1 MIAREN
7 RSKSR
12 SAESE
17 QSSGWFERLKHC
29 TEVQLEA
36 AESTSC
42 PSKFVSD
49 LPGWEDSNFDVMRGD
64 RSVRGS
70 QCGRDGDRGEETVQ
84 PNGEDHSPSG
94 PQPSPPGRLNP
105 NWRVLSV
112 TAVGL
117 TSVAIALAFMSE
129 TNPSNP
135 PRELKIPLS
144 RAWDR

>member
-1 MIAREN
+1 MDRRLSPMGTWEIASAASAHRRPARVRSMIAREN

-49 LPGWEDSNFDVMRGD
+49 LPG
-64 RSVRGS
+64 
-70 QCGRDGDRGEETVQ
+70 
-84 PNGEDHSPSG
+84 
-94 PQPSPPGRLNP
+94 
-105 NWRVLSV
+105 
-112 TAVGL
+112 
-117 TSVAIALAFMSE
+117 
-129 TNPSNP
+129 
-135 PRELKIPLS
+135 
-144 RAWDR
+144 